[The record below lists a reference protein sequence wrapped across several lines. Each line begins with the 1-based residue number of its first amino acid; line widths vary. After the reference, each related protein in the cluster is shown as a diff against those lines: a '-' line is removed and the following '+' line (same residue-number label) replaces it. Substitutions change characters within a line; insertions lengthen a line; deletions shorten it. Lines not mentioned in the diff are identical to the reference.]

1 MKKTVRIR
9 KALPGETPGYI
20 TNASKFLKKAS
31 NGMQM
36 SSSVMDP
43 ARLNKIY
50 DYTYSTIKN
59 SGLPDLVYNKLITEY
74 ALDQTTSLNIIQA
87 AITKLTE
94 EGYLNPDLLD
104 KVNPEVSEDGQPVD
118 QSEDPNEVAERE
130 SSDAEQEELALSN
143 EGYEG
148 DDSYRDDNSHL
159 ETEQSQQQGAFSAK
173 YGGFYS
179 NGGEQQKPFSI
190 QDLMTVTPGMEGT
203 DSFSDLENYFGSYKT
218 ESEEDEL
225 PRADGGL
232 EIIGKTAK
240 GLTKFLKPESEFQ
253 RLLSSLNKAEA
264 LPGMESIMQK
274 VSKVA
279 PNFNMPI
286 QQNIPVQPIIDDAYI
301 PGEHKI
307 KYGFDYI
314 NQNNPMQNIS
324 GARKAAPL
332 ASLVGEGISNIP
344 WLGKKFGPK
353 LETPFTQNRYE
364 LWNVLNG
371 LEPTKGIFSKN
382 STIGGDR
389 AAFDGSL
396 SVDKLVLYQDDVNNI
411 IKNIESGKSS
421 FPLSDI
427 NPISMEEGLV
437 SGVYPMTSKIIS
449 GVDENDNNFFEIKN
463 KFGPNQQLPFGAT
476 PKKAQEITFK
486 NRFYFTKDAATGETK
501 IFDTGG
507 NPLKLG
513 TQTKWTVKPPFGTRG
528 AQFLQES
535 LLRDSNTSFPNY
547 NRGEGVNVTGLPP
560 TPRKDLSLRGQISR
574 GLETYGTTGLNQFFR
589 TNKSNIEAIDLPAFG
604 YVNTLGGQGLVNPVD
619 IPFAKTAADIKNAKN
634 YKFRLGLK
642 GSLLGTG
649 LGYAGYQTYDAI
661 ANPCQCVDPGQPNYM
676 EPDLNNNCPCGTDIG
691 AMGPSR
697 QLEDVVRSNEG
708 EIDPKILKG
717 PDSMQYIEP
726 GFSDKKRNY
735 YRHNQNLS
743 TDIPSDDFKKGGI
756 TKKKFITKLS
766 LMFDEGGQTE
776 DNKIGQG
783 VRQDTLTNDISD
795 LKSTFIKK
803 LKNNSNKAISKEVY
817 ENAKYNPEIMNLIMK
832 DGPKENLVG
841 EEEVVQN
848 PVGAFGGFID
858 MNAENPLTKFMY
870 GGDEDKYYQPYGL
883 YEARNGVEVKNK
895 SGRTSMISDKQA
907 YQEWLDDQTNPDN
920 WPGATAGNNP
930 GDNLITD
937 QTEKDAYDSWK
948 TEYMKAT
955 NEANRVGDFE
965 KYLDFYNSNVSN
977 IQNRDDIDRKTV
989 KECPAGFVYN
999 DEYGDCVPLAS
1010 IKYNTQITA
1019 NNPGLWDT
1027 ILPWNPIL
1035 RSRGSY
1041 GKQTKNPY
1049 YINSGD
1055 PYTGQLPK
1063 DAVARYVTK
1072 TGMFGRPKKY
1082 LDIYDVSSFGSG
1094 AGASLNLE
1102 SLKELENNLGRS
1114 RNRTSNTGIQPNGT
1128 KYVEGMKIGRNQ
1140 MYQTKLDP
1148 NGIPMG
1154 IDRKGRLRSAE
1165 TSIPVIEN
1173 SNVGAP
1179 LPLSFFPPGD
1189 PRGAY
1194 LKSQLT
1200 LPEQP
1205 AIPQPM
1211 PEGYP
1216 INNVG
1221 PINTEM
1227 AYGGYLPQAA
1237 NGEEIQFPFLASS
1250 SVSQD
1255 GNPINT
1261 PTSYTGFGSPG
1272 YDYLGESI
1280 KKTNSEFENQ
1290 GGIGEGG
1297 IGPCNEDEVLDPNSP
1312 CYDPNYKADEKK
1324 YVGVEN
1330 KVQNMKTFDPEAML
1344 NVGNTGIRA
1353 GIGVLNNF
1361 ERKNQQ
1367 KELYDKNWGSTQ
1379 VSGDTARINKGK
1391 WNPNSGNSYE
1401 GTTGNDTLG
1410 MGPMAKY
1417 GRYMANGGYAEP
1429 YNYYTDGYLP
1439 QQEQLNDD
1447 EAYMTEEQ
1455 IQQYL
1460 AAGGQIEYI

>member
-1 MKKTVRIR
+1 
-9 KALPGETPGYI
+9 
-20 TNASKFLKKAS
+20 
-31 NGMQM
+31 MQM

-50 DYTYSTIKN
+50 DYSYSTIKN
-59 SGLPDLVYNKLITEY
+59 GGLPDLVYNKLITEY
-74 ALDQTTSLNIIQA
+74 ALDQTTSLNIIQEA
-87 AITKLTE
+87 VTRLTE
-94 EGYLNPDLLD
+94 EGYLNPELLD
-104 KVNPEVSEDGQPVD
+104 KVNPEVAEDGQSENPA
-118 QSEDPNEVAERE
+118 EDPNEVAERE

-179 NGGEQQKPFSI
+179 DGGAQQKPFSI

-203 DSFSDLENYFGSYKT
+203 DNFSDLENYFGSYRT
-218 ESEEDEL
+218 TPTDDNEL

-232 EIIGKTAK
+232 TILGEGALK
-240 GLTKFLKPESEFQ
+240 GAEALSKFLKPES
-253 RLLSSLNKAEA
+253 RIGKTSSFFG
-264 LPGMESIMQK
+264 P
-274 VSKVA
+274 
-279 PNFNMPI
+279 FNLQNQAGAYMPI
-286 QQNIPVQPIIDDAYI
+286 VPPNTPIDPIIPNIPTTPIIDDAYI

-314 NQNNPMQNIS
+314 NQNNPMQNMS

-364 LWNVLNG
+364 LWKVLNG
-371 LEPTKGIFSKN
+371 SEPAKGIFSQN
-382 STIGGDR
+382 STGGDR
-389 AAFDGSL
+389 ALFDGSL
-396 SVDKLVLYQDDVNNI
+396 SVDRLVLYQDDVNNI
-411 IKNIESGKSS
+411 IKNIEAGKSS

-427 NPISMEEGLV
+427 EPLSVEDGLV

-476 PKKAQEITFK
+476 PKNAQEITFK
-486 NRFYFTKDAATGETK
+486 NRFYFTKDATTGEIK
-501 IFDTGG
+501 IFDPGG
-507 NPLKLG
+507 VALKLG

-528 AQFLQES
+528 TQFLQES

-574 GLETYGTTGLNQFFR
+574 GLETFGTTFLNQPFR
-589 TNKSNIEAIDLPAFG
+589 TSKSNIEAIDLPAFG

-642 GSLLGTG
+642 GSFLGVG
-649 LGYAGYQTYDAI
+649 LGYAGYQTYDAY
-661 ANPCQCVDPGQPNYM
+661 ANPCQCVDPNQPNYM
-676 EPDLNNNCPCGTDIG
+676 EPDLNDNCPCGTEIG
-691 AMGPSR
+691 EMGPSR
-697 QLEDVVRSNEG
+697 QLEQVVRSNEG
-708 EIDPKILKG
+708 EIDPATLNR
-717 PDSMQYIEP
+717 PDSMQYLEE
-726 GFSDKKRNY
+726 GFPDKKRNY
-735 YRHNQNLS
+735 YRHNKNLS
-743 TDIPSDDFKKGGI
+743 TDIPSDEFKKGGI
-756 TKKKFITKLS
+756 TKNKFITKLS

-776 DNKIGQG
+776 DTTVGQG
-783 VRQDTLTNDISD
+783 IRQDTLTNDISD
-795 LKSTFIKK
+795 LNLKFRRK
-803 LKNNSNKAISKEVY
+803 LKTNSNRAISKEVY
-817 ENAKYNPEIMNLIMK
+817 ENAKYNPEILNIIMK
-832 DGPKENLVG
+832 DGPKENLA
-841 EEEVVQN
+841 EDEQEVQN
-848 PVGAFGGFID
+848 PMGAFGGFVD
-858 MNAENPLTKFMY
+858 MNSENPLTKFMY
-870 GGDEDKYYQPYGL
+870 GGDEDAYYEPYGL
-883 YEARNGVEVKNK
+883 YEAKNGVEVKNK
-895 SGRTSMISDKQA
+895 SGRTSMISDKQT

-937 QTEKDAYDSWK
+937 PTEKEAYDSWK
-948 TEYMKAT
+948 EEYMKVT

-977 IQNRDDIDRKTV
+977 IQNRDDIDKKTI
-989 KECPAGFVYN
+989 KDCGPGFVYN
-999 DEYGDCVPLAS
+999 AKYGDCAPLPS
-1010 IKYNTQITA
+1010 IKYNTQLVQ
-1019 NNPGLWDT
+1019 NNPGFWDT

-1035 RSRGSY
+1035 SFRGSY
-1041 GKQTKNPY
+1041 GEQTKKPY

-1063 DAVARYVTK
+1063 DAVGRYVTK
-1072 TGMFGRPKKY
+1072 KNIFGQDKRY
-1082 LDIYDVSSFGSG
+1082 IDIYDVSNFGSG
-1094 AGASLNLE
+1094 PGAAFNLE
-1102 SLKELENNLGRS
+1102 SLKELENNLEHS
-1114 RNRTSNTGIQPNGT
+1114 RNRKTNRGNQPNGT
-1128 KYVEGMKIGRNQ
+1128 RYVEGMKIGRNQ
-1140 MYQTKLDP
+1140 MYQTNTDA

-1179 LPLSFFPPGD
+1179 LPPSFFPPGD

-1200 LPEQP
+1200 LPEKP

-1227 AYGGYLPQAA
+1227 AYGGFTQFYDGGYLPRADD
-1237 NGEEIQFPFLASS
+1237 GKEIQVPFLASS

-1255 GNPINT
+1255 GNPIN
-1261 PTSYTGFGSPG
+1261 PPSPYAGFSNYKAPSPSFGFPG
-1272 YDYLGESI
+1272 YDYLGESM
-1280 KKTNSEFENQ
+1280 KKTNSEFENY
-1290 GGIGEGG
+1290 GGIGEGEV
-1297 IGPCNEDEVLDPNSP
+1297 GPCNEDEVLDPESP
-1312 CYDPNYKADEKK
+1312 CYDPDYKAGGKK

-1330 KVQNMKTFDPEAML
+1330 KVQNMKTFDPESML
-1344 NVGNTGIRA
+1344 NVGNTGVRL
-1353 GIGVLNNF
+1353 GIGALDNF

-1367 KELYDKNWGSTQ
+1367 IKLYDNNWDSTQ
-1379 VSGDTARINKGK
+1379 VSGVTGRINKGK
-1391 WNPNSGNSYE
+1391 YNPNSGNAYE
-1401 GTTGNDTLG
+1401 GTTGADVLG

-1417 GRYMANGGYAEP
+1417 GRYMANGGYTEP

-1439 QQEQLNDD
+1439 QQEELNDD
-1447 EAYMTEEQ
+1447 ETYMTKEQ
-1455 IQQYL
+1455 IQQYV